1 MMSITSAY
9 KLVLAVW
16 ILTVVSD
23 ISNATESIPSDQSSE
38 TVTTVEN
45 DKALLDE
52 LMAVVDDATNIATST
67 RMNADYVPGTVSV
80 LQGDELEALGNRTVW
95 DALALVPGIYTS
107 RGRGGQPIVQVRGIN
122 FPFSS
127 GNVKILVNSIDM
139 SRESSGANA
148 SILFF
153 PIEQVK
159 RIEVVRGPG
168 AVLYGDNAF
177 MGLINIITHKQGQ
190 RLYSR
195 VEGNGAVSGG
205 GRFSFQDD
213 QNNLR
218 LSANAYGFSND
229 SADAPRRAS
238 AKEDRQFGVFSLGYK
253 GFDLSAQVGYR
264 DYQENRLRSRD
275 RNEVFTAKQQFS
287 ILPSLNS
294 NFYISYLRND
304 FDVEATRFEGDQ
316 IEGGMEL
323 NWTGLR
329 DHDWLFRFSY
339 TDSNIDQASQIVTR
353 PPNIPGQPP
362 RPRPPAN
369 PNRPPPLLTPNPGT
383 VNPPQPTEI
392 SNINRRYFGISLQDR
407 YEFNDNFAITA
418 GLRFDYREDLD
429 VHRFSP
435 RVAAVWQFAEGH
447 ILKAQYAEGFR
458 APTFFELFPA
468 SGKPN
473 LQLETIATTE
483 VSYIYRKPK
492 MTGRLTLFHSRLD
505 DMIFPEAGTFGNSVE
520 AESRGVELEW
530 EQKITPAL
538 KWQANLS
545 YVDSWTTRTPSGR
558 NAEDP
563 TSTDWLGNIA
573 LLYRPIDNILLSA
586 HLYYVGKRNSTIV
599 DVDDEKRLA
608 ISLSAFDLF
617 VKGLDMRIGIR
628 NALEQSEQSV
638 RQVPT
643 GQTNLDFQDDS
654 IVWAQFSFTL

>member
-1 MMSITSAY
+1 MSITSAF
-9 KLVLAVW
+9 KLVLVAWTLTAVAN
-16 ILTVVSD
+16 
-23 ISNATESIPSDQSSE
+23 ISNAAEIIPSDQDTE
-38 TVTTVEN
+38 AVAEIEDN
-45 DKALLDE
+45 DEELLDE
-52 LMAVVDDATNIATST
+52 LMGIVDDATNIATST
-67 RMNADYVPGTVSV
+67 RMNADFVPGTVSV
-80 LQGDELEALGNRTVW
+80 LQGDELETLGNRTVW

-205 GRFSFQDD
+205 GRLSFQND
-213 QNNLR
+213 QQDLR
-218 LSANAYGFSND
+218 LSANAYGYSND
-229 SADAPRRAS
+229 SADAPLRAS

-253 GFDLSAQVGYR
+253 GLDLSAQVGYR
-264 DYQENRLRSRD
+264 DYQENRIRSRD

-294 NFYISYLRND
+294 KFYVSYLRND
-304 FDVEATRFEGDQ
+304 FDVEATLLEGDQ

-323 NWTGLR
+323 NWTGWR
-329 DHDWLFRFSY
+329 DHNWLLRFSY
-339 TDSNIDQASQIVTR
+339 TDSNIDQASHILTQPQNTT
-353 PPNIPGQPP
+353 GQQ
-362 RPRPPAN
+362 PRPPAN
-369 PNRPPPLLTPNPGT
+369 PNRRPPQLTPTPGADSS
-383 VNPPQPTEI
+383 PQTLEI
-392 SNINRRYFGISLQDR
+392 SNINRRYYGISLQDR
-407 YEFNDNFAITA
+407 YEFNNNLAITA
-418 GLRFDYREDLD
+418 GLRFDHREDLG
-429 VHRFSP
+429 VNRFSP
-435 RVAAVWQFAEGH
+435 RVAAVWQVAEGH

-468 SGKPN
+468 SGKSD

-483 VSYIYRKPK
+483 LSYIYRNPK
-492 MTGRLTLFHSRLD
+492 ITGRLTLFHSKLD
-505 DMIFPEAGTFGNSVE
+505 DMIFPQADTFVNSVE
-520 AESRGVELEW
+520 AKSRGVEIEW
-530 EQKITPAL
+530 EQKITPEL
-538 KWQANLS
+538 KWQANVS
-545 YVDSWTTRTPSGR
+545 YVDSWTTRTPNGR

-573 LLYRPIDNILLSA
+573 LFYRPIKNILLSA
-586 HLYYVGKRNSTIV
+586 HLYYVGKRNAQLI
-599 DVDDEKRLA
+599 DVGDEKRLA
-608 ISLSAFDLF
+608 ITLSAFDLF
-617 VKGLDMRIGIR
+617 VKGVDMRIGIR
-628 NALEQSEQSV
+628 NALEQSEQTV
-638 RQVPT
+638 RQVPA
-643 GQTNLDFQDDS
+643 GQINLDFQDDS
-654 IVWAQFSFTL
+654 IVWAQFSFKL